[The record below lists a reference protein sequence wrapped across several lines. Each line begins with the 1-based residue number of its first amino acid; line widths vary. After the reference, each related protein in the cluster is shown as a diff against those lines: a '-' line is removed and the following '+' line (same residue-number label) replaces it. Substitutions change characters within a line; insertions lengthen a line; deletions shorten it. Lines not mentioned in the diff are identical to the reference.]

1 MVYEI
6 RLSPRA
12 MKEIEQAIDYY
23 SESQSTVQ
31 KFYEGLDICFE
42 ILKNNPFLEVRYRAM
57 RALPMR
63 VFPYI
68 ILFTIEIN
76 EVFIY
81 SIFNTYQNTSKYP
94 K

>member
-1 MVYEI
+1 MGYEI

-12 MKEIEQAIDYY
+12 IEEIEKATEYY
-23 SESQSTVQ
+23 SESQNTVQ
-31 KFYEGLDICFE
+31 KFYEELDICFE
-42 ILKNNPFLEVRYRAM
+42 ILKSNPFLEVRYRAM

-68 ILFTIEIN
+68 VLFTIEIN

-81 SIFNTYQNTSKYP
+81 SIFNTYQSTSKYP

>member
-1 MVYEI
+1 MGYEI
-6 RLSPRA
+6 SLSPRA

-23 SESQSTVQ
+23 SENQNTVW
-31 KFYEGLDICFE
+31 KFYEELDICYE

-68 ILFTIEIN
+68 VLFTIEIN

-81 SIFNTYQNTSKYP
+81 SIFNTYQSTSKYP